1 MTYIIAEIGINHN
14 GDLATAKQLIDLA
27 VDAGCDAVKFQ
38 KRTIDIVYSQE
49 YLDSPRSSPW
59 GSTQRDQKVGLEFD
73 LQDYDVIDQYCA
85 SKSIDWFASSWD
97 EPSQILMRKYNFK
110 YNKIAS
116 AMATNLDFVKCVA
129 SENKYTFISTGMMN
143 LDDIDATV
151 QIFKD
156 YDCPFTLLH
165 TVSTYPSLEE
175 DLNLKCIS
183 TLRDRYNVPVGY
195 SGHEASVSPSL
206 MAVMLGAQVVE
217 RHITLNRAMYGS
229 DQSASLEPAGIKQ
242 LVSSIRKIP
251 VCLGDGTIRVIKAE
265 LDVAKKLRY
274 WQEE

>member
-116 AMATNLDFVKCVA
+116 AMATNLDFIKCVA
-129 SENKYTFISTGMMN
+129 SENKHTFISTGMMN

-151 QIFKD
+151 QVFKD
-156 YDCPFTLLH
+156 YNCPFTLLH

-195 SGHEASVSPSL
+195 SGHEAVCPFPYGR
-206 MAVMLGAQVVE
+206 VLG
-217 RHITLNRAMYGS
+217 T
-229 DQSASLEPAGIKQ
+229 K
-242 LVSSIRKIP
+242 
-251 VCLGDGTIRVIKAE
+251 
-265 LDVAKKLRY
+265 
-274 WQEE
+274 